1 MKIIRD
7 GKEFELTLNEMHQ
20 AYEEYKLD
28 CMIDDVRGEYE
39 QGEYD
44 ADLSEDQLKE
54 IAEWALHNLGKNDG
68 YYESYWMSVE
78 YTISQYIDEK
88 CK

>member
-1 MKIIRD
+1 
-7 GKEFELTLNEMHQ
+7 MHQ

>member
-7 GKEFELTLNEMHQ
+7 GQEFELTWSEIEQAHQ
-20 AYEEYKLD
+20 EYKLD
-28 CMIDDVRGEYE
+28 CMIEDVENVYE

-44 ADLSEDQLKE
+44 IDLSEEQLKE
-54 IAEWALHNLGKNDG
+54 IAEMASHNLGKNDG

-78 YTISQYIDEK
+78 CTLDQYIDEK